1 MHKILALVSKL
12 KEEMPVMHSYT
23 HTHTHTQLTSV
34 HKVILL
40 HPHLPSTD
48 YIGDDVLEG
57 SVLVDAISPLI
68 NGDHIP
74 VLLVHGPLPSLPPK
88 KLMNK

>member
-12 KEEMPVMHSYT
+12 KEEMPVMHSY
-23 HTHTHTQLTSV
+23 THTQLTSV

-74 VLLVHGPLPSLPPK
+74 VLLVHGPLPSLPQK
-88 KLMNK
+88 N